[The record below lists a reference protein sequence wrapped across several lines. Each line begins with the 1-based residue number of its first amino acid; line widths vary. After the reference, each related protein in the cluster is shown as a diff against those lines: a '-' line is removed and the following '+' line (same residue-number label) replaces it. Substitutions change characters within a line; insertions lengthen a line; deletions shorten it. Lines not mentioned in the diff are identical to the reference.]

1 MSLKG
6 LQVSSTTKEEE
17 PNLLVKGLRKV
28 IMSWRQEILNYH
40 LGHISNGRVEGFNRK
55 AKLIQRR
62 GFGLKNFKNYRLVL
76 LNACRWRRTEAH
88 QHELKRADLFG
99 RCDQGWAKKAGSD
112 FLMVIIGTSLNKAPR
127 AGFEPPTQWLTVT
140 CSTDWAIEEQRSKCD
155 TELGETCQRLLVVRQ
170 KRVLLL
176 ILKA

>member
-76 LNACRWRRTEAH
+76 LNACR
-88 QHELKRADLFG
+88 
-99 RCDQGWAKKAGSD
+99 
-112 FLMVIIGTSLNKAPR
+112 
-127 AGFEPPTQWLTVT
+127 
-140 CSTDWAIEEQRSKCD
+140 
-155 TELGETCQRLLVVRQ
+155 
-170 KRVLLL
+170 
-176 ILKA
+176 